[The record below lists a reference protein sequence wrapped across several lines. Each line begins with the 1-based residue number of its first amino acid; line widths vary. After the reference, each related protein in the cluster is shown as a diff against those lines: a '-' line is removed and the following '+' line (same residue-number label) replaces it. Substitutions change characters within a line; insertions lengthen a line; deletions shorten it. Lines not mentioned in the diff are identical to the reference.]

1 MRLYPKVIPAIAR
14 EVIQTLTREGDIEV
28 ETLRIADAEMDMA
41 AIMREYLAA
50 EERVNQATK
59 EKDASAFC
67 LLIQPSAIEET
78 FVDIDRC
85 VQETKQILKQAGDQP
100 TLEVESVEVDGD
112 LAQVTFTGTASN
124 EATFVREGGRWYVP
138 IDQSDVKAGTDSES

>member
-1 MRLYPKVIPAIAR
+1 MLRKVALCA
-14 EVIQTLTREGDIEV
+14 V
-28 ETLRIADAEMDMA
+28 MA
-41 AIMREYLAA
+41 TALLAA
-50 EERVNQATK
+50 GCGGSDDSTSSEDDKEIRELVAEVNQATK